1 MTGLRGCNPTI
12 HVACIPYCTPWY
24 SRRATEVLRYKSA
37 VFMYTTSTGL
47 KPPFNRRKVP
57 WRELRQ
63 YKIRS
68 PDYVREMA
76 TLNLFPSNN
85 VIKYSSLLVRYALS
99 TGANFDDLNL
109 HMESWRYAETSVTIY
124 QSKRRNIPEDNFSG
138 IIMPAKRTTALPR
151 QLQKFNAFHFLRDI
165 KPKVVS
171 QQLIMEVSLIY
182 LMIKP
187 KCTVSY

>member
-1 MTGLRGCNPTI
+1 
-12 HVACIPYCTPWY
+12 
-24 SRRATEVLRYKSA
+24 
-37 VFMYTTSTGL
+37 
-47 KPPFNRRKVP
+47 
-57 WRELRQ
+57 
-63 YKIRS
+63 
-68 PDYVREMA
+68 MA

-151 QLQKFNAFHFLRDI
+151 QLQKFNAFHFLRDTE
-165 KPKVVS
+165 PKVVS